1 MRAPERLLR
10 AFARLVLKIFFRR
23 VEVVGEERIPL
34 DRPLVFVANHVN
46 GLVDA
51 ALLVGTLPVWPRML
65 AKSTLWKN
73 PVIRPFVEGARAIPV
88 YRQQDKVD
96 TAGNE
101 QMFEE
106 CHRVLIGSSLS
117 PGPGERAGERGNGI
131 NRAIA
136 LFPEGKSHSEP
147 MLQPLKTGLA
157 RIVLGAERKQPG
169 LGVRII
175 PVGLTFD
182 EKESFRSRALVQVG
196 EPIDPAPEA
205 EMGGTENPA
214 AVRSL
219 TARVDRGMK
228 EVTLNYPSW
237 EAAWLIGRAAEL
249 YGRAELDVPTG
260 RKLADHFQVHRAFA
274 EGYQDL
280 CRRYSD
286 RLQAVEAAVREYD
299 RLLKAFSLRDDQVA
313 SAYPPNPVIRFV
325 VTTVLR
331 LLVHLPLAAVGT
343 ILNIVPFW
351 LVRLVGWVV
360 RRSPDQVAT
369 YKVFGG
375 LILYPLA
382 WLVEAILA
390 ARWTDNAWLGALVFL
405 AGTLTGYA
413 AMLFREQS
421 GAFLNEARA
430 YLFLR
435 TRRRFATELKARRDQ
450 VFREVEELAALYLA
464 GERASGLS
472 GVSPSPQG
480 GGG

>member
-1 MRAPERLLR
+1 MTAAERLLR

-34 DRPLVFVANHVN
+34 DRPLVLVANHVN

-51 ALLVGTLPVWPRML
+51 ALLVGALPVWPRML

-73 PVIRPFVEGARAIPV
+73 PIIRPFVEGARAIPV

-101 QMFEE
+101 QMFEAT
-106 CHRVLIGSSLS
+106 HQVLI
-117 PGPGERAGERGNGI
+117 AGGVI
-131 NRAIA
+131 AI
-136 LFPEGKSHSEP
+136 FPEGKSHNEP

-169 LGVRII
+169 LGVRIV

-205 EMGGTENPA
+205 ETGGTENPA

-219 TARVDRGMK
+219 TARVDRGLK
-228 EVTLNYPSW
+228 DVTLNYPSW

-249 YGRAELDVPTG
+249 YGRAELEVPTG
-260 RKLADHFQVHRAFA
+260 RKLADHFQVHRAFV

-280 CRRYSD
+280 CRRYPT
-286 RLQAVEAAVREYD
+286 RVQAVEGAVREYD
-299 RLLKAFSLRDDQVA
+299 HLLKAFGLRDDQVA

-382 WLVEAILA
+382 WLVEAIFV
-390 ARWTDNAWLGALVFL
+390 ARWADNAWLGVLVFV
-405 AGTLTGYA
+405 AGPLTGYA
-413 AMLFREQS
+413 AMLFREQ
-421 GAFLNEARA
+421 GEIFWNEARA

-435 TRRRFATELKARRDQ
+435 TRRRLATELKARRDQ
-450 VFREVEELAALYLA
+450 VFREVEDLSALYLRESA
-464 GERASGLS
+464 VPG
-472 GVSPSPQG
+472 
-480 GGG
+480 

>member
-1 MRAPERLLR
+1 MTPAERLLR

-34 DRPLVFVANHVN
+34 DRPLVLVANHVN

-51 ALLVGTLPVWPRML
+51 ALLVGPLPVWPRLL

-73 PVIRPFVEGARAIPV
+73 PIIRPFVEGARAIPV

-101 QMFEE
+101 QMFEATHE
-106 CHRVLIGSSLS
+106 VLISG
-117 PGPGERAGERGNGI
+117 G
-131 NRAIA
+131 AIA
-136 LFPEGKSHSEP
+136 LFPEGKSHNEP
-147 MLQPLKTGLA
+147 RLQPLKTGLA
-157 RIVLGAERKQPG
+157 RIVLGAERKRPG
-169 LGVRII
+169 LGVRIV

-205 EMGGTENPA
+205 EMGGTDNPA

-219 TARVDRGMK
+219 TARVDQGLK

-249 YGRAELDVPTG
+249 YGRAELEVPTG
-260 RKLADHFQVHRAFA
+260 RKLADHFQVHRAFV

-280 CRRYSD
+280 CRRHPD
-286 RLQAVEAAVREYD
+286 RVHAVEEAVREYD
-299 RLLKAFSLRDDQVA
+299 RLLKAFGLRDDQVA
-313 SAYPPNPVIRFV
+313 AAYPPNPVIRFV
-325 VTTVLR
+325 VTTLLR

-351 LVRLVGWVV
+351 LVRGVAWLV
-360 RRSPDQVAT
+360 RRYPDQVAT

-375 LILYPLA
+375 LILYPLV

-390 ARWTDNAWLGALVFL
+390 ARWTDNAWLGAFVFL
-405 AGTLTGYA
+405 AGPVTGYA
-413 AMLFREQS
+413 AMLFREQ
-421 GAFLNEARA
+421 GGLFWNEARA

-435 TRRRFATELKARRDQ
+435 TRRRLATELKAGREQ
-450 VFREVEELAALYLA
+450 VFREVEELSALYLQE
-464 GERASGLS
+464 GSTNTR
-472 GVSPSPQG
+472 
-480 GGG
+480 

>member
-1 MRAPERLLR
+1 MTPAERLLR
-10 AFARLVLKIFFRR
+10 GFARLVLKIFFRR

-34 DRPLVFVANHVN
+34 DRPMVLVANHVN

-73 PVIRPFVEGARAIPV
+73 PIIRPFVEGARAIPV

-101 QMFEE
+101 QMFEAS
-106 CHRVLIGSSLS
+106 HDVLIA
-117 PGPGERAGERGNGI
+117 AGAM
-131 NRAIA
+131 AI
-136 LFPEGKSHSEP
+136 FPEGKSHNEP

-157 RIVLGAERKQPG
+157 RIVLGAERKSPG

-205 EMGGTENPA
+205 EMGGTDNPA

-219 TARVDRGMK
+219 TARVDKGMK

-249 YGRAELDVPTG
+249 YGRAELDVPGG
-260 RKLADHFQVHRAFA
+260 RKLADHFQVHQAFV

-280 CRRYSD
+280 CRRYPE
-286 RLQAVEAAVREYD
+286 RVQAVEGAVREYD
-299 RLLKAFSLRDDQVA
+299 HLLKAFGLRDDQVA
-313 SAYPPNPVIRFV
+313 AAYPPNPVIRFV

-343 ILNIVPFW
+343 ILNILPFW

-382 WLVEAILA
+382 WLVEAILV
-390 ARWTDNAWLGALVFL
+390 ARWADNAWLGALVFL
-405 AGTLTGYA
+405 AGPLTGYA

-421 GAFLNEARA
+421 GLFWNETRA

-435 TRRRFATELKARRDQ
+435 TRRRLATELKARRDQ
-450 VFREVEELAALYLA
+450 VFREVEELSALYLR
-464 GERASGLS
+464 ESASP
-472 GVSPSPQG
+472 V
-480 GGG
+480 